1 MRQPRQSPTR
11 ARNLLPATTH
21 TRLTTHRDCTC
32 LFSACSLAYPDT
44 ASAGQALQLRDTQS
58 VIETL
63 NSFRPKKQTDAQ
75 DLFRSPTGVSA
86 SLLTSMVSRLTED
99 GAVDSNHKANT
110 ISQRG
115 ETAINGSSRV
125 SGRDGTSDRH
135 GMATPADS
143 AALRQVLT
151 AAGYNNR
158 ALSRSPSPYRRKRT
172 RSPSPYRNT
181 RALDRS
187 PSPYRRG
194 RDERG
199 SDGNDSRPQHK
210 RKASPPRG
218 SRPEK
223 RHATDGSR
231 HGERPRKAYTDD
243 VRNGQSQPGFVK
255 ATQSPMERPHAK
267 PISYAEVDNQT
278 SAVPRFNDNT
288 VAGDRI
294 KKQHNTSRTEQ
305 SSQQVTRDTQKLSIK
320 DRQAEQPRVGKADV
334 HMYVQAH
341 PKKWDTANETRTD
354 GQDAPEVISQPA
366 GDKASAQE
374 TREEKRRRWAA
385 IRAAT
390 EQKPNENLLQQ
401 AVLTNA
407 SETTTPNAGT
417 PAALDTSMSPFPSPR
432 AGDLDSVP
440 ASPDVL
446 MIEKHALDS
455 RANSPAV
462 ASPSAADYD
471 PTQDMLD
478 DRNRA
483 LKKNANPE
491 VSSNAYNE
499 TDPSA
504 LSTLPAQKVA
514 SVKTQKKDFDM
525 FDFSDDEDDTGDVE
539 AEQEVL
545 AKGTVL
551 DEKLLE
557 NWDDPEGYYKIIN
570 NELVNEG
577 HHRMIKTLGRGVFAN
592 VAQAEE
598 ISEEN
603 PEQRGRLV
611 AIKMIRKNELM
622 RKASQKEVD
631 FLQRVNEADPQDKR
645 HIIRLLGSFDHKGH
659 LCIIFEHMS
668 KNLRDLLKEE
678 TNGHGLALP
687 AVRTYARQMFLGL
700 QHLQNCQVIHLDLKP
715 DNVLVSADKKTV
727 KLADF
732 GTAVDKRDNIERTE
746 YLVSRFYRAPEIILG
761 MEIGYAVDMWAVGC
775 TVYELWTG
783 KILFTG
789 RSNNQMV
796 KAFMDCLG
804 WPTEKLLKKGLLNN
818 VLEHFEAGPPLKF
831 ISREVDQFNQVR
843 LDTDYLLQAHSNIS
857 QLSVR
862 KIEQQKKVSRDIKS
876 RVHDAARGIAQGGP
890 SIAELND
897 FADLLNGTLHM
908 NVEKRMPPKEALAHK
923 FFASKNLA
931 PRSAVVKPPMMKR
944 ATPAARK

>member
-1 MRQPRQSPTR
+1 M
-11 ARNLLPATTH
+11 
-21 TRLTTHRDCTC
+21 
-32 LFSACSLAYPDT
+32 
-44 ASAGQALQLRDTQS
+44 ASRSSSTSEGEVVNTQ
-58 VIETL
+58 
-63 NSFRPKKQTDAQ
+63 
-75 DLFRSPTGVSA
+75 
-86 SLLTSMVSRLTED
+86 
-99 GAVDSNHKANT
+99 HKANT
-110 ISQRG
+110 FSQRG

-125 SGRDGTSDRH
+125 FGHDGTSDRN
-135 GMATPADS
+135 GMVHYRDFAH
-143 AALRQVLT
+143 LRRSLISL
-151 AAGYNNR
+151 GYDYR

-172 RSPSPYRNT
+172 RSPSPYRNK
-181 RALDRS
+181 RAPERS
-187 PSPYRRG
+187 PSPYRHDRNDRG
-194 RDERG
+194 H
-199 SDGNDSRPQHK
+199 DGNDLRSQHK

-218 SRPEK
+218 NRPEK
-223 RHATDGSR
+223 RHNTDRSR
-231 HGERPRKAYTDD
+231 HGDRPRKSYADD
-243 VRNGQSQPGFVK
+243 LRNGQSQPSFVK
-255 ATQSPMERPHAK
+255 ASQESTQRSHVK
-267 PISYAEVDNQT
+267 PISYAEIDNQT
-278 SAVPRFNDNT
+278 PAVPGFSDGII
-288 VAGDRI
+288 AGDRSA
-294 KKQHNTSRTEQ
+294 KQSDNGHRVER
-305 SSQQVTRDTQKLSIK
+305 SSQQVTRDTQKLSIQDNVEK
-320 DRQAEQPRVGKADV
+320 QAQ
-334 HMYVQAH
+334 QA
-341 PKKWDTANETRTD
+341 KNESKNTD
-354 GQDAPEVISQPA
+354 MNNAQDDPPEIEVA
-366 GDKASAQE
+366 LVEDKAPTQE

-385 IRAAT
+385 IRAAA
-390 EQKPNENLLQQ
+390 EQKPKENLLQQ

-407 SETTTPNAGT
+407 SETATPNVGS
-417 PAALDTSMSPFPSPR
+417 PAVLDTTISPFPSPR

-440 ASPDVL
+440 ASPDV
-446 MIEKHALDS
+446 MVIDKQAQDS
-455 RANSPAV
+455 RGNSPAV

-483 LKKNANPE
+483 LKKNTDLR
-491 VSSNAYNE
+491 SDAYSE
-499 TDPSA
+499 TDPKA
-504 LSTLPAQKVA
+504 LSTLPAEKVVP
-514 SVKTQKKDFDM
+514 VKKQKKDFDM
-525 FDFSDDEDDTGDVE
+525 FDFSDEEDEVEDV
-539 AEQEVL
+539 APEQEGP

-570 NELVNEG
+570 NELVNG
-577 HHRMIKTLGRGVFAN
+577 GRYRMTKTLGRGVFAN

-598 ISEEN
+598 VAADGDG
-603 PEQRGRLV
+603 QQGRLV
-611 AIKMIRKNELM
+611 AIKMIRRNELM
-622 RKASQKEVD
+622 RKASQKEMD
-631 FLQRVNEADPQDKR
+631 FLQKVNEADPQDKR

-687 AVRTYARQMFLGL
+687 AVKTYARQMFLGL

-761 MEIGYAVDMWAVGC
+761 MDIGYPVDMWAVGC

-804 WPTEKLLKKGLLNN
+804 WPSEKLLKKGLVNN
-818 VLEHFEAGPPLKF
+818 VLEHFEPGPPLKF
-831 ISREVDQFNQVR
+831 ISREVDQYN
-843 LDTDYLLQAHSNIS
+843 

-862 KIEQQKKVSRDIKS
+862 KIEQQKKISRDIKT

-890 SIAELND
+890 SVPELND

-908 NVEKRMPPKEALAHK
+908 NVEKRIQPKEALSHK

-931 PRSAVVKPPMMKR
+931 PRSAVVKPPVMKR
-944 ATPAARK
+944 ATPGIRR

>member
-1 MRQPRQSPTR
+1 MASRSS
-11 ARNLLPATTH
+11 
-21 TRLTTHRDCTC
+21 
-32 LFSACSLAYPDT
+32 SASE
-44 ASAGQALQLRDTQS
+44 GEVVDTQ
-58 VIETL
+58 
-63 NSFRPKKQTDAQ
+63 
-75 DLFRSPTGVSA
+75 
-86 SLLTSMVSRLTED
+86 
-99 GAVDSNHKANT
+99 HKANT
-110 ISQRG
+110 LSQRG

-125 SGRDGTSDRH
+125 SGYDGTSDRN
-135 GMATPADS
+135 GMA
-143 AALRQVLT
+143 ALGDLARLRPGLT
-151 AAGYNNR
+151 KPGYNYC

-172 RSPSPYRNT
+172 RSPSPYRNK
-181 RALDRS
+181 RAPERS
-187 PSPYRRG
+187 PSPFRHGRNDRG
-194 RDERG
+194 H
-199 SDGNDSRPQHK
+199 DGKESRSQHK

-218 SRPEK
+218 NRPEK
-223 RHATDGSR
+223 RHNTDRSR
-231 HGERPRKAYTDD
+231 HGDRPRKSYADD
-243 VRNGQSQPGFVK
+243 LRNGQSQPSFVK
-255 ATQSPMERPHAK
+255 ASQESTERPYVK
-267 PISYAEVDNQT
+267 PISYAEIENQT
-278 SAVPRFNDNT
+278 PAVPGFSDGIL
-288 VAGDRI
+288 AGDRAA
-294 KKQHNTSRTEQ
+294 KQSDNGRKAER
-305 SSQQVTRDTQKLSIK
+305 SSQQVTRDTQKLSIQDNAEKQVQQAKNEAK
-320 DRQAEQPRVGKADV
+320 DTDMYDEYFRTCTNGSLTRDRSNAQDDQPEI
-334 HMYVQAH
+334 
-341 PKKWDTANETRTD
+341 TL
-354 GQDAPEVISQPA
+354 APVE
-366 GDKASAQE
+366 DKAPTQE

-385 IRAAT
+385 IRAAA
-390 EQKPNENLLQQ
+390 EQKPKENLLQQ

-407 SETTTPNAGT
+407 SETPTPNAGS
-417 PAALDTSMSPFPSPR
+417 PAVLDTAMSPFPSPR

-440 ASPDVL
+440 ASPDV
-446 MIEKHALDS
+446 MVIDKHARDS
-455 RANSPAV
+455 RGNSPAV

-483 LKKNANPE
+483 LKKNTDLR
-491 VSSNAYNE
+491 SDAYSE
-499 TDPSA
+499 TDPKA
-504 LSTLPAQKVA
+504 LSTLPAEKVA
-514 SVKTQKKDFDM
+514 SVKKQKKDFDM
-525 FDFSDDEDDTGDVE
+525 FDFSDDDDEVEDV
-539 AEQEVL
+539 APEQEGP

-570 NELVNEG
+570 NELVNG
-577 HHRMIKTLGRGVFAN
+577 GRHRMIKTLGRGVFAN

-598 ISEEN
+598 VAADSDG
-603 PEQRGRLV
+603 EQGRLV
-611 AIKMIRKNELM
+611 AIKMIRRNELM
-622 RKASQKEVD
+622 RKASQKEMD
-631 FLQRVNEADPQDKR
+631 FLQKVNEADPQDKR

-687 AVRTYARQMFLGL
+687 AVKTYARQMFLGL

-761 MEIGYAVDMWAVGC
+761 MDIGYPVDMWAVGC

-804 WPTEKLLKKGLLNN
+804 WPSEKLLKKGLVNN
-818 VLEHFEAGPPLKF
+818 ILEHFEPGPPLKF
-831 ISREVDQFNQVR
+831 ISREVDQYNQVCINTSSMVKHA
-843 LDTDYLLQAHSNIS
+843 LTSF

-862 KIEQQKKVSRDIKS
+862 KIEQQKKISRDIKT

-890 SIAELND
+890 GVAELND

-908 NVEKRMPPKEALAHK
+908 NVEKRIQPKEALSHK

-931 PRSAVVKPPMMKR
+931 PRSAVVKPPVMKR
-944 ATPAARK
+944 ATPGIRR

>member
-1 MRQPRQSPTR
+1 M
-11 ARNLLPATTH
+11 
-21 TRLTTHRDCTC
+21 
-32 LFSACSLAYPDT
+32 
-44 ASAGQALQLRDTQS
+44 AS
-58 VIETL
+58 
-63 NSFRPKKQTDAQ
+63 
-75 DLFRSPTGVSA
+75 RSS
-86 SLLTSMVSRLTED
+86 STSEGEV
-99 GAVDSNHKANT
+99 GGSNYKANT

-125 SGRDGTSDRH
+125 FGLDGASDRRGH
-135 GMATPADS
+135 S
-143 AALRQVLT
+143 
-151 AAGYNNR
+151 YR

-172 RSPSPYRNT
+172 RSPSPYRNK

-194 RDERG
+194 RDDRG
-199 SDGNDSRPQHK
+199 YDSNASRSQHK

-218 SRPEK
+218 NRPEK
-223 RHATDGSR
+223 RHTTDRSR
-231 HGERPRKAYTDD
+231 QDDYPRKSYADD
-243 VRNGQSQPGFVK
+243 LRNGKSQPTFVK
-255 ATQSPMERPHAK
+255 ATQKPVERIHVK
-267 PISYAEVDNQT
+267 PISYAEVDNQI
-278 SAVPRFNDNT
+278 SAVPGFSDNI
-288 VAGDRI
+288 VPSDRI
-294 KKQHNTSRTEQ
+294 TKQHSVSSGTEKIDP
-305 SSQQVTRDTQKLSIK
+305 QVTRGTRNLSIK
-320 DRQAEQPRVGKADV
+320 DKEAQGGQAGAEGKDV
-334 HMYVQAH
+334 DM
-341 PKKWDTANETRTD
+341 TD
-354 GQDAPEVISQPA
+354 GRGEPEVILQPTE
-366 GDKASAQE
+366 DKAPTQE

-385 IRAAT
+385 IRAAA
-390 EQKPNENLLQQ
+390 EQKPKENLLQQ

-407 SETTTPNAGT
+407 SETTTPTVGS
-417 PAALDTSMSPFPSPR
+417 PAPLDTSISPFPSPR

-440 ASPDVL
+440 ASPDVM
-446 MIEKHALDS
+446 MIDKHARDS

-483 LKKNANPE
+483 LKKTANSE
-491 VSSNAYNE
+491 LSSNAYNE

-504 LSTLPAQKVA
+504 LSTLPAQKVV
-514 SVKTQKKDFDM
+514 SVKKQKKDFDM
-525 FDFSDDEDDTGDVE
+525 FDFSDDEDE
-539 AEQEVL
+539 AEDVATEQEGPT
-545 AKGTVL
+545 KGTVL
-551 DEKLLE
+551 EEKLLE

-570 NELVNEG
+570 NELVNDG

-598 ISEEN
+598 ISETN
-603 PEQRGRLV
+603 PEQHGRLV
-611 AIKMIRKNELM
+611 AIKMVRKNELM

-687 AVRTYARQMFLGL
+687 AVKTYARQMFLGL

-732 GTAVDKRDNIERTE
+732 GTAVDRRDVIERTE

-761 MEIGYAVDMWAVGC
+761 MEIGHAVDMWAVGC

-789 RSNNQMV
+789 RSNNQMI

-831 ISREVDQFNQVR
+831 ISREVDQYN
-843 LDTDYLLQAHSNIS
+843 

-862 KIEQQKKVSRDIKS
+862 KIEQQKKISRDIKS

-890 SIAELND
+890 SVAELND
-897 FADLLNGTLHM
+897 FAELLNGTLHM
-908 NVEKRMPPKEALAHK
+908 NVEKRMQPKDALAHK

-931 PRSAVVKPPMMKR
+931 PRPAVVKPPMMKR
-944 ATPAARK
+944 ATPSMRR